1 MRNTASILY
10 LDDEANNLVAFTA
23 AFRRDY
29 DITTTTSVEE
39 AVEHL
44 SRKRYAVILSD
55 QKMPDISGVEF
66 FETIRHDHPHS
77 VRVLV
82 TGYAD
87 MVSVIDAI
95 NKGHVYRYISKPW
108 NIDELRLC
116 INTCIEKHDR
126 EVELLAKTAAL
137 EKSNS
142 ELEKFVYSASHDL
155 KAPIASIL
163 GLIQVV
169 KMQNKNTEI
178 DPMIDMIDTSAQRLN
193 SFVTNII
200 HYYQNLKS
208 DEVLK
213 EVNVEEMVQGLMDK
227 HRSHYQAAHVQVETH
242 FAQSAPLLVDEYRL
256 HIVLSHIISN
266 AFKFLDPSKEVSR
279 INLSSVINREKLFL
293 KLHDTGVG
301 IPADKIPDVF
311 DMFNRNDPKNVGSG
325 IGLYIAKESV
335 NRLQGKIQVDST
347 QGQGTTIVLEVP
359 NKG

>member
-1 MRNTASILY
+1 
-10 LDDEANNLVAFTA
+10 
-23 AFRRDY
+23 
-29 DITTTTSVEE
+29 
-39 AVEHL
+39 
-44 SRKRYAVILSD
+44 
-55 QKMPDISGVEF
+55 
-66 FETIRHDHPHS
+66 
-77 VRVLV
+77 
-82 TGYAD
+82 
-87 MVSVIDAI
+87 
-95 NKGHVYRYISKPW
+95 
-108 NIDELRLC
+108 
-116 INTCIEKHDR
+116 
-126 EVELLAKTAAL
+126 
-137 EKSNS
+137 
-142 ELEKFVYSASHDL
+142 
-155 KAPIASIL
+155 
-163 GLIQVV
+163 
-169 KMQNKNTEI
+169 
-178 DPMIDMIDTSAQRLN
+178 
-193 SFVTNII
+193 VTNII